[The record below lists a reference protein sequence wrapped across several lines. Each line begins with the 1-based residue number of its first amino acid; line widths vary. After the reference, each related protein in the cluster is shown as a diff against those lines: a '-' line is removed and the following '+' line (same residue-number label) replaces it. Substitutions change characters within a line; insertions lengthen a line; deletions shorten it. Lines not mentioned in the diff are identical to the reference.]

1 MGRTINNRYQTGVH
15 KSETDRRQDYENRAD
30 YRIVA

>member
-1 MGRTINNRYQTGVH
+1 MGALSNNRYQTGVH
-15 KSETDRRQDYENRAD
+15 ESETDRRQDYENRAD